1 MEHKSYLYS
10 MMGCNDGECRR
21 RCLPRK
27 REELAGR
34 REELDNNNAN
44 SGGGET
50 QRGRLRNSSNVKIFT
65 PTCQSRV

>member
-1 MEHKSYLYS
+1 MQVSASEE
-10 MMGCNDGECRR
+10 GRAGGE
-21 RCLPRK
+21 
-27 REELAGR
+27 EV
-34 REELDNNNAN
+34 LDNNNAN

>member
-10 MMGCNDGECRR
+10 MMGCNDGECRC

-34 REELDNNNAN
+34 RSSIITMQIVGEGRR
-44 SGGGET
+44 SGAD
-50 QRGRLRNSSNVKIFT
+50 
-65 PTCQSRV
+65 